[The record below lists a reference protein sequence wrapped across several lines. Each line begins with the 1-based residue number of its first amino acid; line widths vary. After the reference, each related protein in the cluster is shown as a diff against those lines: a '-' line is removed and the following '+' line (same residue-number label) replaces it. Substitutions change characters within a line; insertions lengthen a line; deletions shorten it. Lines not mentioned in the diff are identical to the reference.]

1 MSEQITVSARAKI
14 ARHLHSYT
22 PREETMSPD
31 QWAKASEVAK
41 LAILATDL
49 PSVDSARAHM
59 AALLKFLTAPT
70 GWDELGA
77 PQLSALLT
85 EEAITSFA
93 AQASPAS
100 RRVVASRLRRIARAV
115 GAMNNVVRFPSNRHV
130 TAKPRRDL
138 LDATNCG
145 LVVFAHVHAEVFG
158 KPLTEGMVDGLA
170 THIKSRRCA
179 TAPKNESGTVGG
191 VSREVITAAPNL
203 VPALEAVPERPTP
216 TTRKTGK
223 KQTSKSAQLQASRA
237 NRKALAKATAPIELA
252 AAASIEDLDAEIRKH
267 GHAYAPEPSRVSP
280 ELWERLRDLTL
291 RLTAG
296 YAPATTTQFTTVA
309 NAVVTFLA
317 WVTQL
322 PGRGGK
328 IPAPEELV
336 DEHLVEEDRKSTRL
350 NSSHVAISYAVF
362 CLKKKKTQ

>member
-100 RRVVASRLRRIARAV
+100 RRVVASRLGLIARAV
-115 GAMNNVVRFPSNRHV
+115 GALNTVVRYPSNRNM
-130 TAKPRRDL
+130 TAKHLRVL
-138 LDATNCG
+138 LDATQCI
-145 LVVFAHVHAEVFG
+145 LY
-158 KPLTEGMVDGLA
+158 
-170 THIKSRRCA
+170 I
-179 TAPKNESGTVGG
+179 
-191 VSREVITAAPNL
+191 VI
-203 VPALEAVPERPTP
+203 
-216 TTRKTGK
+216 
-223 KQTSKSAQLQASRA
+223 
-237 NRKALAKATAPIELA
+237 
-252 AAASIEDLDAEIRKH
+252 
-267 GHAYAPEPSRVSP
+267 YF
-280 ELWERLRDLTL
+280 LTL
-291 RLTAG
+291 VL
-296 YAPATTTQFTTVA
+296 
-309 NAVVTFLA
+309 
-317 WVTQL
+317 
-322 PGRGGK
+322 
-328 IPAPEELV
+328 
-336 DEHLVEEDRKSTRL
+336 
-350 NSSHVAISYAVF
+350 
-362 CLKKKKTQ
+362 